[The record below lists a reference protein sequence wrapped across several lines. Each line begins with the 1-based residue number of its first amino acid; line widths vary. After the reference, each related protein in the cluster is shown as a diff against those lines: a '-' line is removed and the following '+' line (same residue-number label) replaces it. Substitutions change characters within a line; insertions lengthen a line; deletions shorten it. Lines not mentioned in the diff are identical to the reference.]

1 MKKTGLLFL
10 FALLFLFSCN
20 KLDDGSISDGSESF
34 SSLDGISSSGNGNG
48 NGEIQPGMITAGE
61 WNDLENWDFW
71 QGLMQSSEYE
81 QYQQYWEIYPVKRYR
96 VKVQDMN
103 NHPVTNTVCT
113 LIDANENNIWS
124 AKTDAH
130 GFAELW
136 NGFFTPGTS
145 IHHINI
151 QYPGYES
158 DLNPVLLYSEGTNEV
173 IIDVEAPSSDV
184 ANILF
189 VVDATGSMGD
199 EINYLKTELKDIIQR
214 SDEMLQ
220 NMNLSLGAIFY
231 RDQGDDYLTVSQN
244 FTTDANTIVDFVN
257 EQDAAGGGDYPE
269 AVHSALEVAKQFNW
283 DPEARARILF
293 LLLDAPP
300 HYEGQ
305 IIDQIHEQIKSFA
318 KQGIKIIP
326 VSASGI
332 NKETEFLLR
341 FMALGTNGTYT
352 FITNDSGIGND
363 HIEPSIG
370 DFQHEYLND
379 LLVRIIKENCSF

>member
-20 KLDDGSISDGSESF
+20 KLDDGSISDGSESY
-34 SSLDGISSSGNGNG
+34 SSLDGISSSGTGNG

-61 WNDLENWDFW
+61 WNDLANWDFW
-71 QGLMQSSEYE
+71 QGLMQSSDYE

-103 NHPVTNTVCT
+103 NTPVTNAVCT
-113 LIDANENNIWS
+113 LVDSNENSIWS

-130 GFAELW
+130 GLAELW
-136 NGFFTPGTS
+136 NGFFAPGTS

-151 QYPGYES
+151 QYPGFDS
-158 DLNPVLLYSEGTNEV
+158 DLNPALLYSEGTNELT
-173 IIDVEAPSSDV
+173 IDIEAQSTNV

-257 EQDAAGGGDYPE
+257 EQNAAGGGDYPE
-269 AVHSALEVAKQFNW
+269 AVHSALEVAQQFNW

-293 LLLDAPP
+293 LMLDAPP

-305 IIDQIHEQIKSFA
+305 IIDQIHQQIQSFA

-341 FMALGTNGTYT
+341 FMAIGTNGTYT

-370 DFQHEYLND
+370 DFQLEYLND
-379 LLVRIIKENCSF
+379 LLVRIIKENCSL